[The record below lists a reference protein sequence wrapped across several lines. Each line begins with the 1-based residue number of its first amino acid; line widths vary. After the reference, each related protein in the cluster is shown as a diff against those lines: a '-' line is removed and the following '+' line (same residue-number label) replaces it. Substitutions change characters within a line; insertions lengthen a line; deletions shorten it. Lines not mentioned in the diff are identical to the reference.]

1 MAETQPVRRAPVGL
15 HEHAIDN
22 LRFIRETMERAN
34 SFTAV
39 PGWGGVLMGL
49 SALAAGWLAGRQ
61 QTVEGWLAVWFGEG
75 MLAMAIGVVAMA
87 RKAQQTNENLL
98 SAPGRKFA
106 LSFAPPLAAGAVVTA
121 VLYRGHHAGPIPAVW
136 LLAYGAGVMTG
147 GAFSARVIPAMGAC
161 FMAVGALAAVAPP
174 EWGNACL
181 MAGFGGLHVIFGAI
195 IARRYGG

>member
-22 LRFIRETMERAN
+22 LRFIRETMERAG

-49 SALAAGWLAGRQ
+49 SALAGGWLAARQ

-75 MLAMAIGVVAMA
+75 MLAMAIGVLAMA
-87 RKAQQTNENLL
+87 RKAQRTNENLL

-121 VLYRGHHAGPIPAVW
+121 ALYRAGHAGPIPAVW
-136 LLAYGAGVMTG
+136 MLAYGAGVMTG

-174 EWGNACL
+174 EWGNAFL
-181 MAGFGGLHVIFGAI
+181 MAGFGGLHVVFGAI

>member
-1 MAETQPVRRAPVGL
+1 MANTQPIRQAPVGM

-22 LRFIRETMERAN
+22 LRFIRETMERAG

-49 SALAAGWLAGRQ
+49 SALAGGWLASRQ
-61 QTVEGWLAVWFGEG
+61 ITIEGWLAVWFGEG
-75 MLAMAIGVVAMA
+75 MLAMAIGVVAMV

-121 VLYRGHHAGPIPAVW
+121 ALYRLHQPDPIPAVW

-161 FMAVGALAAVAPP
+161 FMAVGAAAAVAPP
-174 EWGNACL
+174 AWGNTYL
-181 MAGFGGLHVIFGAI
+181 MAGFGGLHILFGAI

>member
-1 MAETQPVRRAPVGL
+1 L

-22 LRFIRETMERAN
+22 LRFIRETMERAG

-49 SALAAGWLAGRQ
+49 SALASGWLASRQ
-61 QTVEGWLAVWFGEG
+61 LTVEGWLAVWFGEG
-75 MLAMAIGVVAMA
+75 MLAMAIGVVAMV
-87 RKAQQTNENLL
+87 RKAQQTNEDLL
-98 SAPGRKFA
+98 SAPGRKFV

-121 VLYRGHHAGPIPAVW
+121 ALYRLHQPDPIPAVW

-161 FMAVGALAAVAPP
+161 FMAVGVAAAAAPA
-174 EWGNACL
+174 WGNAFL
-181 MAGFGGLHVIFGAI
+181 MAGFGGLHILFGAI
-195 IARRYGG
+195 IAWRYGG

>member
-121 VLYRGHHAGPIPAVW
+121 ALYRAGYADPIPAVW

-174 EWGNACL
+174 EWGNAFL
-181 MAGFGGLHVIFGAI
+181 MAGFGGLHVVFGAI
-195 IARRYGG
+195 IARSYGG